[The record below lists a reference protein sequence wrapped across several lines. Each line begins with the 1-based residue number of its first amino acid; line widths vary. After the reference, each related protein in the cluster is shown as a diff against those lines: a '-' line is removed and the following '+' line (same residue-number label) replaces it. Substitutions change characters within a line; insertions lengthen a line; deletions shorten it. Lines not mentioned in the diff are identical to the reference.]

1 MHLKAVYKGTQTCL
15 GCFAPAPAPED
26 IGSHEPQLSRP
37 SSPRQKK
44 KSNCSTFTC
53 LEPTTSSRSTS
64 GCSCATCD
72 ITNFSSCARVWIRS
86 REGAEPT
93 SPPLEGLLGL
103 SGAGRPEETQ
113 RREAEP
119 SYRGEAFAPRWL
131 AHDEAPPPLQP
142 SLREMARAMTET
154 RGELRR
160 RRAPAAQR
168 ASERGSGEPLQ
179 RHEAQAAAVVQHG
192 RVEETLPRDGAKL
205 FGQVNLCLVWQTW
218 FAT

>member
-1 MHLKAVYKGTQTCL
+1 VK
-15 GCFAPAPAPED
+15 
-26 IGSHEPQLSRP
+26 RP
-37 SSPRQKK
+37 SADAAVP
-44 KSNCSTFTC
+44 
-53 LEPTTSSRSTS
+53 
-64 GCSCATCD
+64 
-72 ITNFSSCARVWIRS
+72 
-86 REGAEPT
+86 
-93 SPPLEGLLGL
+93 
-103 SGAGRPEETQ
+103 GAGASSSAPSVRPTAINRPAAAGSRGLALGAIGALQPGLRPELMDTAERAEETQ

-131 AHDEAPPPLQP
+131 AHDEAPPPRQP

-168 ASERGSGEPLQ
+168 ASGRGSGEPLQ

-205 FGQVNLCLVWQTW
+205 FGTVNLCLVWQTW